1 MSTPAADPVLHPC
14 ACGCGEMV
22 KNTYARGHHMRKRR
36 LVPLPGPDVA
46 DEDLDMGLL
55 EPDLPG
61 IGDDLHDQRHGDRA
75 RDDLPS
81 DLHDEEPIPQDRPPG
96 HLSAPPGG
104 RERGSQRRAG
114 PVRVTAAVRKD
125 ITAKIKMPLFV
136 GGKIWEARDP
146 WCGGTFVAQ
155 FDPISEAFA
164 DIVCDSADLVAWFTG
179 PAGGFMKYLN
189 LATALAPVAQVAWAH
204 HIAHSIGR
212 EGQPEQP
219 DMARYAA

>member
-1 MSTPAADPVLHPC
+1 MSTPDPVLHPC

-22 KNTYARGHHMRKRR
+22 KNTYARGHHMRKPR

-55 EPDLPG
+55 EPDPTLAGGSGMPPTGGGPG
-61 IGDDLHDQRHGDRA
+61 IPSYDD
-75 RDDLPS
+75 
-81 DLHDEEPIPQDRPPG
+81 EPVEPDRPPG
-96 HLSAPPGG
+96 HLAGPPGS
-104 RERGSQRRAG
+104 RERGSQRRT
-114 PVRVTAAVRKD
+114 VRVTAAVRKD

-155 FDPISEAFA
+155 LDPISEAFT
-164 DIVCDSADLVAWFTG
+164 DIVCDSADLVAFFTG
-179 PAGGFMKYLN
+179 PAGGFMKYLK

-204 HIAHSIGR
+204 HVAHSIGG
-212 EGQPEQP
+212 EGQEQARP
-219 DMARYAA
+219 DMRAYAA